1 MKRSGMTGERLV
13 ATFMLGCVLL
23 NYPVLFLFARKVAV
37 AGIPLVYVYLFG
49 VWTLLIALLA
59 LVIERMRS

>member
-13 ATFMLGCVLL
+13 ATFLLGCVLL
-23 NYPVLFLFARKVAV
+23 NYPVLFLFASKVTV

-49 VWTLLIALLA
+49 VWTLLIAILA
-59 LVIERMRS
+59 LVIERQRS